1 MFRKALVLALGVA
14 TLLTL
19 ALMFTAATPAQASKD
34 EPLQCN
40 PCDCPHDNR
49 ENCQGIEFYAVYAR
63 GTEGSC
69 TMDVY
74 RFNNAGNSRRVMRV
88 TQREIDRLPDSVE
101 ENTLIK
107 RADGIELYQLTSGE
121 LQFNAGPDANNKVYV
136 MIFNY
141 TCPAEVIRE
150 ESFVSNAS

>member
-1 MFRKALVLALGVA
+1 MFRKALVLALG
-14 TLLTL
+14 LLTVF
-19 ALMFTAATPAQASKD
+19 ALTWMLTAATPAQASKD

-40 PCDCPHDNR
+40 PCDCQNDNR

-63 GTEGSC
+63 GTEEAC

-74 RFNNAGNSRRVMRV
+74 RFNDAGSSRRVMRV

-107 RADGIELYQLTSGE
+107 RADGVALYQLTSGE

-150 ESFVSNAS
+150 ESFVSQQQ